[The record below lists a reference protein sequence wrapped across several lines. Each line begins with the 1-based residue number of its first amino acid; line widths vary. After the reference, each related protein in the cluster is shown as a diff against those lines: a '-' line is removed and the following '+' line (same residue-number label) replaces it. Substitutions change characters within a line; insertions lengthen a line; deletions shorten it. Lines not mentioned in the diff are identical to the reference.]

1 MFCALVNRCRALIAV
16 TYTLFVLIHIFFI
29 FWTTS
34 KQRRVE
40 FDDAVDD
47 VIPIALAQKLRERLA
62 KEKAETSSANEDV
75 EKKKPR
81 GKKADHLYCRQNPT
95 EFISCIQSLTPR
107 QKEAVNEL
115 GFGAVLDFNIREIP
129 WYLAY
134 RVLKSFNLARC
145 EIQLSGGEP

>member
-1 MFCALVNRCRALIAV
+1 MFCALVNRCGALFAV

-81 GKKADHLYCRQNPT
+81 GMKADHLYCRQNPT
-95 EFISCIQSLTPR
+95 
-107 QKEAVNEL
+107 
-115 GFGAVLDFNIREIP
+115 
-129 WYLAY
+129 
-134 RVLKSFNLARC
+134 
-145 EIQLSGGEP
+145 